1 MQTRKHFRK
10 TAYKCRWL
18 FVLLQGEISA
28 GGGGG
33 GAVPEP
39 NRDFSNPMY
48 DMQSGSSGSAVSS
61 TPEPATLAVTPPTHR
76 ELNPVTIDT
85 GKDTQRLVEDDSEC

>member
-1 MQTRKHFRK
+1 MI
-10 TAYKCRWL
+10 CRWL
-18 FVLLQGEISA
+18 FFLLQGDISA

-33 GAVPEP
+33 GTMPEP

-48 DMQSGSSGSAVSS
+48 DMQSGSAVSS

>member
-1 MQTRKHFRK
+1 M
-10 TAYKCRWL
+10 
-18 FVLLQGEISA
+18 
-28 GGGGG
+28 GGLS
-33 GAVPEP
+33 ES

-48 DMQSGSSGSAVSS
+48 DIQPGGSA
-61 TPEPATLAVTPPTHR
+61 PATLDPSTSVFHATPPLTTHK